1 MSEPDSF
8 ELQQARA
15 AIWELAKFGGQNTQL
30 AMRYVSL
37 FAPINDKLPFDEFYR
52 LLREINGIC
61 LDCSAGDWQK
71 AVQKLLSDKVSG
83 SLKTPLDSHDLLLEG
98 LEIVQSFQN
107 TESESTT
114 ETAPIVAP
122 SAVAREPPE
131 PFISPSPEQKQARHE
146 LNQSMIKKLNCK
158 IFS

>member
-30 AMRYVSL
+30 AMRYVGL
-37 FAPINDKLPFDEFYR
+37 FAPINDKLPFDEIYR

-83 SLKTPLDSHDLLLEG
+83 SLKPL
-98 LEIVQSFQN
+98 QN
-107 TESESTT
+107 PKTIHLFWGFHYFNTNTT
-114 ETAPIVAP
+114 
-122 SAVAREPPE
+122 
-131 PFISPSPEQKQARHE
+131 K
-146 LNQSMIKKLNCK
+146 
-158 IFS
+158 

>member
-1 MSEPDSF
+1 MN
-8 ELQQARA
+8 ELPNDVRQIVLERQANVLL
-15 AIWELAKFGGQNTQL
+15 EQL
-30 AMRYVSL
+30 PQVIKN
-37 FAPINDKLPFDEFYR
+37 P
-52 LLREINGIC
+52 
-61 LDCSAGDWQK
+61 
-71 AVQKLLSDKVSG
+71 VSG
-83 SLKTPLDSHDLLLEG
+83 SLKTPLDSHDLLLEA

-146 LNQSMIKKLNCK
+146 LNQSMIQKLNCK